1 MAPRYI
7 RPVLIASICVGVFA
21 LLIQD
26 WLIAA
31 LMVVNSFTMVRLG
44 RRHRS

>member
-1 MAPRYI
+1 MPRYV
-7 RPVLIASICVGVFA
+7 RPLLIASLIVGVFA

-31 LMVVNSFTMVRLG
+31 VMLINAAAMARIA
-44 RRHRS
+44 RRHRL